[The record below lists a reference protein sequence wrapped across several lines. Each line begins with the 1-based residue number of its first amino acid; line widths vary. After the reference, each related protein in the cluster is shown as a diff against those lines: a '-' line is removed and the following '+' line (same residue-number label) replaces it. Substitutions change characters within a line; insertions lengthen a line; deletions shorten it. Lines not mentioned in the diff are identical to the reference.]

1 MPARSVARGYCAL
14 LLAAC
19 ACQRSEATTSKL
31 TEASAQRPP
40 VTAPSATKA
49 RDERLRPALR
59 AEARG
64 PGLHV
69 RSGTLDENGRWG
81 FSDLAVDLSQIRLE
95 IVAAAGGAQLAK
107 LLPSGALA
115 VVNGGYF
122 EADFRPSM
130 WLKHRGVE
138 LSRKVETS
146 KGGVLALVGR
156 EAYIGPLGG
165 LRFEPELAVQS
176 FPLVVEPDGSSGI
189 HRDDGRRAA
198 RTIACSVG
206 PDLHFIVFA
215 APRGEGP
222 TLFESAELLRQAWP
236 SGFGCRVALNLD
248 GGPSSGVWFAPSVD
262 AKQRP
267 PLAPVAYALALV
279 PH

>member
-1 MPARSVARGYCAL
+1 MPARSLAWGYCAL
-14 LLAAC
+14 VLAAC
-19 ACQRSEATTSKL
+19 ACRRSETTASKL
-31 TEASAQRPP
+31 QEPTTQQRP
-40 VTAPSATKA
+40 VAAPSAMTQRA
-49 RDERLRPALR
+49 ERLRPVLR
-59 AEARG
+59 AESRG
-64 PGLHV
+64 PGLRV
-69 RSGTLDENGRWG
+69 KSGTVDENGRWG

-95 IVAAAGGAQLAK
+95 VVAATGGAQLAE

-130 WLKHRGVE
+130 WLKDRGVE
-138 LSRKVETS
+138 LARKVETT
-146 KGGVLALVGR
+146 KGGVLALAGR
-156 EAYIGPLGG
+156 EAYIGPFSG

-198 RTIACSVG
+198 RTIVCSAG
-206 PDLHFIVFA
+206 AELHFIVFA

-222 TLFESAELLRQAWP
+222 TLFESAELLRQPWP
-236 SGFGCRVALNLD
+236 MGFGCRAALNLD
-248 GGPSSGVWFAPSVD
+248 GGPSSGVWFAPGVD

-267 PLAPVAYALALV
+267 PLSRVAYAIALV
-279 PH
+279 PR

>member
-1 MPARSVARGYCAL
+1 

-19 ACQRSEATTSKL
+19 ACRRSEGTASKL
-31 TEASAQRPP
+31 EQPGAQQLP
-40 VTAPSATKA
+40 VAAPSGSTA
-49 RDERLRPALR
+49 RAERLRPALR
-59 AEARG
+59 AEYRG

-69 RSGTLDENGRWG
+69 KSGTLDESGRWG
-81 FSDLAVDLSQIRLE
+81 FSDLGVDSSQIRLE
-95 IVAAAGGAQLAK
+95 IVMATGGAQLAT

-130 WLKHRGVE
+130 WLKHGGVE
-138 LSRKVETS
+138 LARKVDTT
-146 KGGVLALVGR
+146 KGGVLALRGR
-156 EAYIGPLGG
+156 DAYIGPLGG

-176 FPLVVEPDGSSGI
+176 FPLVVELDGSSGI

-198 RTIACSVG
+198 RTVVCLVEAE
-206 PDLHFIVFA
+206 LHFILFA

-236 SGFGCRVALNLD
+236 AGFGCRAALNLD

-267 PLAPVAYALALV
+267 PFALVAYGIALV
-279 PH
+279 PR